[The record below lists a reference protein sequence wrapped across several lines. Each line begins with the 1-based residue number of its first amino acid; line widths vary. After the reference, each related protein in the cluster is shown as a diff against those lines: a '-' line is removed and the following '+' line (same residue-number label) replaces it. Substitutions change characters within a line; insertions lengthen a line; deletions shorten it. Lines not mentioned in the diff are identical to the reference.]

1 MPRVAKWLGDAM
13 EALIPSKMPLME
25 VVETNYISPKI
36 KRIRFQGNLS
46 GMSFQ
51 PGYAVLIRVNETEF
65 RNYTVVFNDVENG
78 ILEIIFYIHGQ
89 APGSLF
95 IDNLNVGDE
104 IRISAPRGKKQY
116 EPTIKQH
123 LIFGDETS
131 LGLACSFLPYLKKN
145 QHQFQFYFELDES
158 NFNVPQLLGL
168 ENYSV
173 FSKNDIFIN
182 RQLINDLP
190 IFNSPDW
197 NTSHF
202 VLTGNATSVQ
212 NFRHVLKS
220 NSVKGRIFT
229 KGYWLKGKAGL

>member
-13 EALIPSKMPLME
+13 ESLMPSKLPLMK
-25 VVETNYISPKI
+25 VLETNYISPNI
-36 KRIRFQGNLS
+36 KRIRFKGDLS
-46 GMSFQ
+46 GMNFQ
-51 PGYAVLIRVNETEF
+51 PGYAVLIRVNDTEF
-65 RNYTVVFNDVENG
+65 RNYTVSFNDPDNG
-78 ILEIIFYIHGQ
+78 ILEIIFHIHGH
-89 APGSLF
+89 APGSLL
-95 IDNLNVGDE
+95 IDNLNDGDE

-116 EPTIKQH
+116 DPTIKQH

-131 LGLACSFLPYLKKN
+131 LGLAHSFLPYLKKN

-158 NFNVPQLLGL
+158 NFNVPELLGL

-190 IFNSPDW
+190 IFKTPNWD
-197 NTSHF
+197 TSNF

-220 NSVKGRIFT
+220 NNVKGRIFT
-229 KGYWLKGKAGL
+229 KGYWLKGKVGL